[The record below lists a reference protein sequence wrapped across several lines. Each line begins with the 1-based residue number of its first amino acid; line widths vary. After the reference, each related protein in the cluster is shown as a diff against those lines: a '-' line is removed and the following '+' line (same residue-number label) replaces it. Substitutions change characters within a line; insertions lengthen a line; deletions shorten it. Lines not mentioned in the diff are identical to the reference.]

1 VVPRSCNLR
10 DRRNGRPDRERVCRR
25 GDRFARDIHQCANYQ
40 RADPSRINSEGV
52 RDEHADDIDL
62 ADGIP
67 RALDVTD
74 TDDATEQRSRAR
86 ANSGRPVAG
95 RQRGG
100 VSG

>member
-1 VVPRSCNLR
+1 VVPRSCDLR
-10 DRRNGRPDRERVCRR
+10 ARRNGRPDCQRVCWR
-25 GDRFARDIHQCANYQ
+25 GDRFARDIHQRANYQ
-40 RADPSRINSEGV
+40 LADRSRINAEGV

-67 RALDVTD
+67 RAFGVTN

-86 ANSGRPVAG
+86 ADSGRPVAG

-100 VSG
+100 VPG